1 MDQLS
6 KLIEQYEENPTRK
19 AIVDSMQRID
29 FSKYTNE
36 FVEWLAS
43 RPTCGIEQ
51 RLFLDEIEKDG
62 EIVNGSDLSVTKKE
76 HPPWNYFFGEYFN
89 CDFNK
94 VINGE

>member
-1 MDQLS
+1 MSNLEKSIQ
-6 KLIEQYEENPTRK
+6 EYENKTGLK
-19 AIVDSMQRID
+19 SYSDD
-29 FSKYTNE
+29 FDEWTFD
-36 FVEWLAS
+36 FVQWLAS